1 MAGTNRNIATFNAG
15 IAKAK
20 ATLKKS
26 MLNAGELTAE
36 ELVRTAVEAYR
47 GDETSPTGESQNS
60 LTGNLVNSI
69 MGGVYYNKFLE
80 CICTASKSAG
90 IPAATHTYTRIGD
103 GGFMDYDS
111 GEFLADVIFSDVF
124 TTGEENY
131 SPTTI
136 TATFDKF
143 YNGDDLYELNPDAGA
158 QYKGYAMVP
167 VSISIDGDYKS
178 YYYTIFEY
186 VTGLEDPEKYPDA
199 MLYETLVYY
208 GVYYAESVNFRAPW
222 NKAVVIAA
230 MAIDNEGRYSRVY
243 RQKYTFRKYNASPI
257 SDLLSKAPQT
267 GADVKIPYAL
277 PEFNVELKKDKPAG
291 DNRYSAENMEKVRRE
306 NRLRKF

>member
-1 MAGTNRNIATFNAG
+1 MYEFSYYELSQGKSTGTISFLAPKTGYKVA
-15 IAKAK
+15 
-20 ATLKKS
+20 
-26 MLNAGELTAE
+26 
-36 ELVRTAVEAYR
+36 AV
-47 GDETSPTGESQNS
+47 
-60 LTGNLVNSI
+60 V
-69 MGGVYYNKFLE
+69 
-80 CICTASKSAG
+80 
-90 IPAATHTYTRIGD
+90 
-103 GGFMDYDS
+103 MDYDS

-257 SDLLSKAPQT
+257 SDLLSKAPQA
-267 GADVKIPYAL
+267 GPDVQIPYAL
-277 PEFNVELKKDKPAG
+277 PEFKVEVTKDKPAG
-291 DNRYSAENMEKVRRE
+291 DNRYSSENMEKVRRE

>member
-1 MAGTNRNIATFNAG
+1 
-15 IAKAK
+15 
-20 ATLKKS
+20 
-26 MLNAGELTAE
+26 
-36 ELVRTAVEAYR
+36 
-47 GDETSPTGESQNS
+47 
-60 LTGNLVNSI
+60 
-69 MGGVYYNKFLE
+69 
-80 CICTASKSAG
+80 
-90 IPAATHTYTRIGD
+90 
-103 GGFMDYDS
+103 
-111 GEFLADVIFSDVF
+111 
-124 TTGEENY
+124 
-131 SPTTI
+131 
-136 TATFDKF
+136 
-143 YNGDDLYELNPDAGA
+143 
-158 QYKGYAMVP
+158 

-257 SDLLSKAPQT
+257 SDLLSKAPQA
-267 GADVKIPYAL
+267 GPDVQIPYAL

-291 DNRYSAENMEKVRRE
+291 DNRYSTKNQERVKRE